1 MPEQIFHLHLVS
13 DATGETINTLAQA
26 CLAQFDNVKVRQH
39 YWNLIRST
47 RQLTIV
53 LEGLKQHPGPVLYS
67 FVDEDMRDQMEM
79 ICRNLNL
86 RSVSALDP
94 TLKMMATEFGV
105 SSTHIPGRQHSLDKE
120 YFARIEAMEFALAL
134 DDGQNLEKMAK
145 ADVLLLGVSRTSKTP
160 TCLYLANRGIKAAN
174 IPLIPG
180 QDVPIDLSK
189 LKNTLLIGLTKDPD
203 QLVEIRKNRVDHMGA
218 GAGSTYVD
226 PEAVRA
232 EVTAARRLFT
242 RHGCFVID
250 VTARSIEETAAEI
263 LMLLNRRADQT
274 PSEGAE
280 KADA

>member
-1 MPEQIFHLHLVS
+1 MPEQIFHLHLIS
-13 DATGETINTLAQA
+13 DATGETINALAQA
-26 CLAQFDNVKVRQH
+26 CLAQFADVKVRLH
-39 YWNLIRST
+39 YWNLIRNT

-67 FVDEDMRDQMEM
+67 FVDEDMRDQIEM
-79 ICRNLNL
+79 ICRNLGL

-94 TLKMMATEFGV
+94 TLKMLAAEFGV

-120 YFARIEAMEFALAL
+120 YFARIEAMEFALSQ
-134 DDGQNLEKMAK
+134 DDGQNLEKMGK

-189 LKNTLLIGLTKDPD
+189 LPNTLLIGLTKDPD

-218 GAGSTYVD
+218 GAGSAYVD
-226 PEAVRA
+226 SEAVRR
-232 EVTAARRLFT
+232 EVLEARRLFT
-242 RHGCFVID
+242 RYGCFVID

-263 LMLLNRRADQT
+263 LMLLNRQADKQ
-274 PSEGAE
+274 SAEEAGKAGA
-280 KADA
+280 